1 MLVNPTYGAGGAQSS
16 GYVED
21 GARFLMSSLS
31 EYTFTGRYEDAPSA
45 YTIEDGITM
54 EVCGSINGAP
64 SGYTD
69 FFSASNIHLSTQVD
83 SRVPASSDFGF
94 VCWVTGYGAYELFVF
109 PEQMKLGDM
118 HTFTLVQDM
127 QTTSLYI
134 DGELAGST
142 ACQIASQQISSVYIF
157 SLYNA
162 HKPLWSSARIYTRA
176 LSASEIAAN
185 HANDIAKYGGNS

>member
-1 MLVNPTYGAGGAQSS
+1 MLINPTYGAGGAQSS

-21 GARFLMSSLS
+21 GAQFLMSALS
-31 EYTFTGRYEDAPSA
+31 EYTFTGGYEYAPSA
-45 YTIEDGITM
+45 FTIEDGITF
-54 EVCGSINGAP
+54 EVCGSINQAP
-64 SGYTD
+64 GGYID
-69 FFSASNIHLSTQVD
+69 FFSASGIHLSTRVD
-83 SRVPASSDFGF
+83 TSVPASSDFGF
-94 VCWVTGYGAYELFVF
+94 VCWVSGYGAYELFVY
-109 PEQMKLGDM
+109 PEQMELGDM

-142 ACQIASQQISSVYIF
+142 ACQIASQQISSVNIF
-157 SLYNA
+157 QRYND

-176 LSASEIAAN
+176 LTAAEIAAN